1 MDGDRAGRLSRR
13 ELITGAVA
21 AGAAAA
27 LAPALARADTP
38 PPDDATLLTKALG
51 FERLSIIAY
60 EHLEPL
66 PVLTAHQRHVLRTLV
81 HQDRAHARALEAEM
95 TARGIALPPPPAGP
109 TAVDK
114 ALSAKGM
121 SGTVAGAQTLK
132 QVVQLLLDIEAL
144 TQGGYYMIIRDA
156 TDSALALQA
165 TQVLGN
171 EAQHSTLLTE
181 LVSPQISQTVPGW
194 YVTGVT

>member
-21 AGAAAA
+21 AGATAA
-27 LAPALARADTP
+27 LTPALARADAP

-66 PVLTAHQRHVLRTLV
+66 AVLTAHQRHVLRGLV
-81 HQDRAHARALEAEM
+81 HQDRAHAHALEAEM
-95 TARGIALPPPPAGP
+95 TARGIALPPLPAGP
-109 TAVDK
+109 MAVDQ

-156 TDSALALQA
+156 TDAALALQA
-165 TQVLGN
+165 TQALGN